1 MRVRTSTRFLRRAR
15 KLKPPR
21 DELLRAALRRFAL
34 DPHDPLLRT
43 HKLKGD
49 LGDYW
54 AFRVDDDVRV
64 LCRWEGD
71 VCFLV
76 ALGTHDEVY

>member
-1 MRVRTSTRFLRRAR
+1 MRAVASSRFLRRAR

-21 DELLRAALRRFAL
+21 DELLRAALRRFAA
-34 DPHDPLLRT
+34 DPQDPLLRT
-43 HKLKGD
+43 HKLQGD
-49 LGDYW
+49 LGEYL
-54 AFRVDDDVRV
+54 AFRVDDDLRV
-64 LCRWEGD
+64 LFRWDGD